1 MILEK
6 IKTDINKLE
15 KENQYLEYKN
25 FEITDIRKENDRIVI
40 KYTFKK
46 TW

>member
-25 FEITDIRKENDRIVI
+25 FEITDIRKEKFSDSCNTRNI
-40 KYTFKK
+40 YF
-46 TW
+46 